1 MLETQ
6 SSANFTPGDAT
17 SGDGTSGA
25 ATSGDADSGDGRPE
39 TPLQRLDRNLDELT
53 GELRVTVTGVQVL
66 FAFLLVVP
74 FNSGFVGIGP
84 FERGVYF
91 VTLLCSALAALC
103 MMAPAAYH
111 RMLFREYDKRHLVAL
126 ANRWMIAGLAFLALA
141 ICGSLLLVTTKL
153 FGTDAGLLTA
163 AIAAVFFALLWFAAP
178 LRRRAALERA
188 DRRLANGPRRFSPAG
203 EGAGGW
209 AKSVRYDSHVSAQ
222 EHLRVDV
229 RREQDRV
236 VLRLAGELDLASS
249 TIFERA
255 LEEPEISASP
265 LLVLDLDG
273 LKFVDSSG
281 LRIILLAHERSR
293 ERGQEFAITPGS
305 PQVQRLLSITS
316 VSEHLHVLAS
326 PDDLLV

>member
-1 MLETQ
+1 M
-6 SSANFTPGDAT
+6 
-17 SGDGTSGA
+17 
-25 ATSGDADSGDGRPE
+25 
-39 TPLQRLDRNLDELT
+39 
-53 GELRVTVTGVQVL
+53 
-66 FAFLLVVP
+66 P
-74 FNSGFVGIGP
+74 FNNGFAGIGP
-84 FERGVYF
+84 FERGAYF

-103 MMAPAAYH
+103 MIAPTAYH
-111 RMLFREYDKRHLVAL
+111 RALFRQDDKGYLL
-126 ANRWMIAGLAFLALA
+126 IMANRLVIAGLAFLSLA

-153 FGTDAGLLTA
+153 FGAGAGVATA
-163 AIAAVFFALLWFAAP
+163 AVSAVLFALLWFGAP
-178 LRRRAALERA
+178 WRRRAVLERA
-188 DRRLANGPRRFSPAG
+188 AARPANGARRVSTTGAVAR
-203 EGAGGW
+203 EGVTGR
-209 AKSVRYDSHVSAQ
+209 AKSVRYDSRVSAQ

-255 LEEPEISASP
+255 LEGAEISASP

-281 LRIILLAHERSR
+281 LRIILLAHDRAR

-316 VSEHLHVLAS
+316 VSEHLHVIAS